1 MSGRIPEAFVHD
13 LLARVD
19 ILEVISP
26 RVELKR
32 AGKELKGLSPFTG
45 EKTPSFYVNPA
56 KQMYFDFSS
65 GKNGNAIGFLMEFD
79 NLPFPEAVEELARL
93 VGMEVPR
100 EAGQG
105 PSAAVLQGPLDA
117 LAAAERYFREQ
128 LRHSSRAV
136 DYLKQRGVNGDTARQ
151 FAIGFAPEGW
161 DGLYKQFSD
170 PRHAITAGLLIEK
183 DNGGAY
189 DRFRNR
195 LMFPIRDGRG
205 RVIGFGGRTL
215 GDDPAKYLNSPETP
229 VFHKGQ
235 HLFGI
240 YEARQANQEFP
251 YLLVVEGYMDVVA
264 LFQHGLPLAVA
275 TLGTATTPEHL
286 KLLFRNTRKVV
297 FSFDGDDAGRRAAR
311 KALEVCLP
319 HLRGDREVR
328 FLFLP
333 DGDDPDTLIQKIGEA
348 DFRALVDQAM
358 PLTSYLFE
366 TLEQGLDMSSLEG
379 RARLAEKAVP
389 WLQQLPSGP
398 LQDLVRAELEKRT
411 GVQNASAAPPRRARP
426 DAAPE
431 AGSAGQRPL
440 RRALQLLLEH
450 PALAQNVSN
459 ISQLSSN
466 EQAGVPL
473 LLEVIDYFQAQ
484 PEAHA
489 GHLIQSFDGR
499 QEGAWLQQLAL
510 SELPLEAEAAAAE
523 FGEIIERLCRSSNR
537 QRVRELQRRAEQL
550 SSAEQ
555 AELRQLMQAM
565 QGGDKSP

>member
-128 LRHSSRAV
+128 LKHSNRVV

-183 DNGGAY
+183 VNGGAY

-235 HLFGI
+235 HLYGI
-240 YEARQANQEFP
+240 HEARQANQEFP

-319 HLRGDREVR
+319 QLRGDREVR

-348 DFRALVDQAM
+348 AFSKLVDQAM

-366 TLEQGLDMSSLEG
+366 TLEQGLDMTSLEG

-411 GVQNASAAPPRRARP
+411 GVQNAAAAPPRRAQP
-426 DAAPE
+426 DAASE
-431 AGSAGQRPL
+431 AGSAGQRPV

-484 PEAHA
+484 PEAHT
-489 GHLIQSFDGR
+489 GHLVQSFDGR

-537 QRVRELQRRAEQL
+537 QRVRELQQRAEQL

>member
-128 LRHSSRAV
+128 LKHGNRVV

-235 HLFGI
+235 HLYGI
-240 YEARQANQEFP
+240 HEARQANQEFP

-319 HLRGDREVR
+319 QLRGDREVR

-348 DFRALVDQAM
+348 AFSKLVDQAM

-366 TLEQGLDMSSLEG
+366 TLEQGLDMTSLEG

-411 GVQNASAAPPRRARP
+411 GVQNAAAAPPRRAQP
-426 DAAPE
+426 DAASE
-431 AGSAGQRPL
+431 AGSAGQRPV

-484 PEAHA
+484 PEAHT
-489 GHLIQSFDGR
+489 GHLVQSFDGR

-537 QRVRELQRRAEQL
+537 QRVRELQQRAEQL

>member
-128 LRHSSRAV
+128 LKHSNRVV

-235 HLFGI
+235 HLYGI
-240 YEARQANQEFP
+240 HEARQANQEFP

-319 HLRGDREVR
+319 QLRGDREVR

-348 DFRALVDQAM
+348 AFSKLVDQAM

-366 TLEQGLDMSSLEG
+366 TLEQGLDMTSLEG

-411 GVQNASAAPPRRARP
+411 GVQNAAAAPPRRAQP
-426 DAAPE
+426 DAASE
-431 AGSAGQRPL
+431 AGSAGQRPV

-484 PEAHA
+484 PEAHT
-489 GHLIQSFDGR
+489 GHLVQSFDGR

-537 QRVRELQRRAEQL
+537 QRVRELQQRAEQL